1 MHPQLQDIE
10 AEFLSAQDRLNAL
23 AQSVAAEHWRL
34 RGDPARWSVGECVA
48 HLNLTSRAYL
58 PVLDDA
64 ATRARA
70 LGGAPPGRYRRDF
83 AGWALWRSLGP
94 PARFRFKTPPS
105 FVPEGTRDPRDLV
118 AEFTELQT
126 AQLGYLRASDGL
138 PLASIKVASPFEAR
152 MHYNLFACFRII
164 PRHQH
169 RHLWQA
175 EQVWKNGKP
184 TT

>member
-10 AEFLSAQDRLNAL
+10 AEFLAAQDRLNRL
-23 AQSVAAEHWRL
+23 AQSVVAEQWRV
-34 RGDPARWSVGECVA
+34 RRDPARWSVAECVA

-64 ATRARA
+64 VARARA
-70 LGGAPPGRYRRDF
+70 LAGASPRRYRRDF

-94 PARFRFKTPPS
+94 PARFRFKTPS
-105 FVPEGTRDPRDLV
+105 AFVPEATPEAPDLV

-126 AQLGYLRASDGL
+126 AQLGYLRACDGL
-138 PLASIKVASPFEAR
+138 PLVNIKVASPFEAR
-152 MHYNLFACFRII
+152 MHYNLFACFSII

-175 EQVWKNGKP
+175 ERVWQNGTP